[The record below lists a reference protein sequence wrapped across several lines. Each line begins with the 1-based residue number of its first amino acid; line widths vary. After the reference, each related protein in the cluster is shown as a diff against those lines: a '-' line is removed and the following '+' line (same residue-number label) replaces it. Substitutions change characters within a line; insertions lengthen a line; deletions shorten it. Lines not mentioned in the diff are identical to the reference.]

1 VSIYKWLFI
10 YCQGLFVN
18 RRSFIVAKLMS
29 PRTRLKP
36 DSDILASAVRVIE
49 RLGPSRFTLADVG
62 REAGV
67 APATL
72 LQRFGSKRGLLLA
85 IASQGASGVHEEFRH
100 IRTESRSPLRGVE
113 AVARCMAQMAKTPE
127 ALANHLA
134 FLEIDLAD
142 PDFHRLALAHARQFN
157 AELRMLLEDAVRA
170 GELRRCPVA
179 RLARAVQSLM
189 GGSLLNWAIYR
200 EGKADAWI
208 AADLGILLKPY
219 QANAASRPKA
229 PRRRKPSS

>member
-1 VSIYKWLFI
+1 
-10 YCQGLFVN
+10 
-18 RRSFIVAKLMS
+18 MS

-36 DSDILASAVRVIE
+36 DSDILVSAVRVIG

-62 REAGV
+62 REAGI

-85 IASQGASGVHEEFRH
+85 IARQGASGVPEEFQR
-100 IRTESRSPLRGVE
+100 IRAESGSPLRAIE
-113 AVARCMAQMAKTPE
+113 TVARCMAQMAKTPE

-142 PDFHRLALAHARQFN
+142 PDFHRLALAHARQFS
-157 AELRMLLEDAVRA
+157 AELCTLLEDAVRA

-189 GGSLLNWAIYR
+189 GGSMLNWAIYR

-208 AADLGILLKPY
+208 AVDLETLLGPY
-219 QANAASRPKA
+219 RTNSVSRRGL
-229 PRRRKPSS
+229 RRRRRVLS

>member
-1 VSIYKWLFI
+1 
-10 YCQGLFVN
+10 
-18 RRSFIVAKLMS
+18 MS

-36 DSDILASAVRVIE
+36 DSDILVSAVRVIG

-62 REAGV
+62 REAGI

-85 IASQGASGVHEEFRH
+85 IARQGASGVPEEFQR
-100 IRTESRSPLRGVE
+100 IRAESRSPLRAVE

-134 FLEIDLAD
+134 FFEIDLAD
-142 PDFHRLALAHARQFN
+142 TDFHRLALAHARQFN
-157 AELRMLLEDAVRA
+157 AELRTLLEDAVRA

-189 GGSLLNWAIYR
+189 GGSMLNWAIYR

-208 AADLGILLKPY
+208 AADLETLLRPFR
-219 QANAASRPKA
+219 ADVASRSYA
-229 PRRRKPSS
+229 RRGRRSPS

>member
-1 VSIYKWLFI
+1 
-10 YCQGLFVN
+10 
-18 RRSFIVAKLMS
+18 MS

-36 DSDILASAVRVIE
+36 DSDILVSAVRVIE

-85 IASQGASGVHEEFRH
+85 IASQGASGVHEEFRR

-142 PDFHRLALAHARQFN
+142 PDFHRLALAHARQFS
-157 AELRMLLEDAVRA
+157 AELRTLLEDAVRA